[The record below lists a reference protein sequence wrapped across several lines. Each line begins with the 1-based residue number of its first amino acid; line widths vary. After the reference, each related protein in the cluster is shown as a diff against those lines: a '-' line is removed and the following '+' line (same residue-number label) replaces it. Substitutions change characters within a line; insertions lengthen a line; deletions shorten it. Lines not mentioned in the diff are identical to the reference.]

1 MVKKKGELFMF
12 CKNCGAEIKE
22 GKFCP
27 NCGVEVCEIEN
38 KLNLEGQTPKK
49 IKIEYGEAKAGKTD
63 RSGKFAKTGFILGL
77 ISLITTVAGY
87 FVVPLPILGLVFST
101 KGLKSVEYYSRAK
114 TGKGLST
121 AALISDYAFYNY
133 SSLTSVVIGNS
144 ITSIGNESFEGCD
157 SLTSV
162 VIGNGVTSIGN
173 NAFVFCRSLTSIVI
187 GSSVTSIGDSAFSN
201 CDSLSKVYYNGNS
214 IDWSKISIGSNNYP
228 LKHITRYYYSEK
240 HPVSAGNFWHYVD
253 GVPTLW

>member
-1 MVKKKGELFMF
+1 MF

-121 AALISDYAFYNY
+121 AALIIGAIEYVI
-133 SSLTSVVIGNS
+133 SLIFALF
-144 ITSIGNESFEGCD
+144 SF
-157 SLTSV
+157 
-162 VIGNGVTSIGN
+162 I
-173 NAFVFCRSLTSIVI
+173 FIVAYYI
-187 GSSVTSIGDSAFSN
+187 FFIILM
-201 CDSLSKVYYNGNS
+201 LSQY
-214 IDWSKISIGSNNYP
+214 
-228 LKHITRYYYSEK
+228 
-240 HPVSAGNFWHYVD
+240 
-253 GVPTLW
+253 

>member
-1 MVKKKGELFMF
+1 MF
-12 CKNCGAEIKE
+12 CKNCGTEIKE
-22 GKFCP
+22 GRFCP

-101 KGLKSVEYYSRAK
+101 KGLKSVEYNSRAK

-121 AALISDYAFYNY
+121 AALIIGAIQYVIIYVLLVIYYIFIFAF
-133 SSLTSVVIGNS
+133 I
-144 ITSIGNESFEGCD
+144 
-157 SLTSV
+157 
-162 VIGNGVTSIGN
+162 
-173 NAFVFCRSLTSIVI
+173 
-187 GSSVTSIGDSAFSN
+187 FSQG
-201 CDSLSKVYYNGNS
+201 Y
-214 IDWSKISIGSNNYP
+214 
-228 LKHITRYYYSEK
+228 
-240 HPVSAGNFWHYVD
+240 
-253 GVPTLW
+253 